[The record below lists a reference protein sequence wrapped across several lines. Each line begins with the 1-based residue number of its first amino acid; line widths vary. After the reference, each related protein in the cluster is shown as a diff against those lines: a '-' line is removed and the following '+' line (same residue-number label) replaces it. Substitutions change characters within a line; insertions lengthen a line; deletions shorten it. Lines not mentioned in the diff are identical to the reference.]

1 MFEQFPYANFHEIN
15 LDWIIQ
21 KLKDLEAGTGLVLS
35 VNGQT
40 GNVVLYESPTTQL
53 PDVSTGEWTFYRL
66 TGVDGIRRGIGFDNN
81 AKLLHLEG
89 ENAYPVY
96 DTANP
101 PPYPVTSVNGET
113 GNVILY
119 TANYTP
125 LPAVPETFW
134 NVTRSVDGQSEG
146 IQFIKGQPMQRI
158 SDINRYNIYDSG
170 NPPPYPVTSVNGQ
183 TGAVTITIP
192 VTSVNGQTGAVTINI
207 PVTSV
212 NGQTGDVTITPPV
225 SSVNGQTGAVVTP
238 FINPASDI
246 LYLDSDS
253 TGDYWGISRWINSNS
268 QVQTEKGSAS
278 LYIEKS
284 ANSNVKAYISFLSED
299 ETVSQT
305 YQLLTTNDI
314 PSGSGVLS
322 INGQTGVVTLYGNN
336 MPISNANSTS
346 VKTYV
351 DNNIATLNSDIT
363 TVQNAIAYIV
373 GDTNTTGSTLAVGAF
388 VYVKG
393 HATIPEGLREVTASI
408 SADGAIT
415 TNNTQSC
422 TEGGINALNSKIS
435 QIQVV
440 RSRQISGVTNSV
452 GFINYTGTDLF
463 AVKSAT
469 GNYLTYLLPNKL
481 IMFKEYD
488 TLNSVVNTSVTVTGF
503 YLDTIS

>member
-21 KLKDLEAGTGLVLS
+21 KLKDIEAGTNLVLS

-40 GNVVLYESPTTQL
+40 GDVVLYENPTTQL

-113 GNVILY
+113 GAVVLY

-125 LPAVPETFW
+125 LPAVSETFW
-134 NVTRSVDGQSEG
+134 SVTRSVDGQSEG
-146 IQFIKGQPMQRI
+146 VQFIKGHPMQRI
-158 SDINRYNIYDSG
+158 SDINRYDIYDSG

-183 TGAVTITIP
+183 TGAVTITVP

-207 PVTSV
+207 PVTSI
-212 NGQTGDVTITPPV
+212 NGK
-225 SSVNGQTGAVVTP
+225 TGAVVTP
-238 FINPASDI
+238 FTDPTDEI
-246 LYLDSDS
+246 LDLDTSS
-253 TGDYWGISRWINSNS
+253 TGDHWGFSREINSNS
-268 QVQTEKGSAS
+268 QVLTERGSAT

-284 ANSNVKAYISFLSED
+284 ANSTVKAYISFLSED

-322 INGQTGVVTLYGNN
+322 INGLTGVVTFYGDSI
-336 MPISNANSTS
+336 PIASTDSTS

-351 DNNIATLNSDIT
+351 DNNVSTLQVLVVTINAFSSLPI
-363 TVQNAIAYIV
+363 TVQNASVTTDMVCIKMVLSNEYAQSSHWTINT
-373 GDTNTTGSTLAVGAF
+373 DTPGEVTISGSISGSTD
-388 VYVKG
+388 
-393 HATIPEGLREVTASI
+393 ATLY
-408 SADGAIT
+408 
-415 TNNTQSC
+415 
-422 TEGGINALNSKIS
+422 LMK
-435 QIQVV
+435 
-440 RSRQISGVTNSV
+440 SR
-452 GFINYTGTDLF
+452 
-463 AVKSAT
+463 
-469 GNYLTYLLPNKL
+469 
-481 IMFKEYD
+481 
-488 TLNSVVNTSVTVTGF
+488 
-503 YLDTIS
+503 